1 MYKSLDNLE
10 PSSLIEEVGE
20 VENDGAT
27 QDKHEEIRWNL
38 KGRGHDH

>member
-27 QDKHEEIRWNL
+27 QDKHEEIR
-38 KGRGHDH
+38 